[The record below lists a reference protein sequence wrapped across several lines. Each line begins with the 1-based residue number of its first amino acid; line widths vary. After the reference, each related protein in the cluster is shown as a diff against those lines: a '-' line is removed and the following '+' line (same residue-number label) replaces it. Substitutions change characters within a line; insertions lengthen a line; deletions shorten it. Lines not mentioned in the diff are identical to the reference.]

1 MHLKLNWVLLDECTI
16 LWGKPD
22 RVHVQNMEQLQHLTL
37 IRMWLYLRSQNI
49 TKKSIHVY
57 TGTTSQASYNTQ
69 DMHAAH
75 RLVQHML
82 QVVEMAWAGDS
93 TLTIFF
99 TCATGSL
106 YCAVVLKRYD
116 FNTGTVSQAAKTN
129 SIDRLPCGYLYCCSH
144 WIGKSLNGLH
154 PCCRH
159 RGDRLSIV
167 HVFNSQVVFELMHDI
182 KHASKSQKWL
192 TALHMK
198 IFNCAPA
205 SEICWFKIFGKWF
218 IFFVTKNKN

>member
-1 MHLKLNWVLLDECTI
+1 MNARYCGASLTECMCKTWSSYSILLSSECDFI
-16 LWGKPD
+16 SGHRISP
-22 RVHVQNMEQLQHLTL
+22 
-37 IRMWLYLRSQNI
+37 
-49 TKKSIHVY
+49 KKVY
-57 TGTTSQASYNTQ
+57 TCTQ
-69 DMHAAH
+69 ELWVRPTIRHKTWCIKHAAH

-205 SEICWFKIFGKWF
+205 SEIRWFKIFGKWF
-218 IFFVTKNKN
+218 IQTSKHT